1 MICSWKNL
9 HVRVMVWDLQSI
21 VGCTIAP
28 ATTMDNPNL
37 ILSQGFCAEPDDL
50 LYDFQEFSETK
61 TVLNELEEI
70 YKPFYPNVH
79 HNPHPIIS
87 SSQPIPD
94 KNVKELKLSNKVD
107 VQAQDL
113 HDTEAST
120 CRKSKK
126 KQNKKRVVKH
136 MNAVDGVSD
145 PWAWRKYG
153 QKPIKGSPYPRSY
166 YRCSSSK
173 GCLARKFVEL
183 SHLDPGVLI
192 VTYTAE
198 HSPHP
203 TRKNSRTGRGSS
215 TIAPPTT
222 HSDDMQTLSSRIN
235 VVVEAL
241 EVEHERFKVQQ

>member
-1 MICSWKNL
+1 
-9 HVRVMVWDLQSI
+9 MVWDLQAI

-28 ATTMDNPNL
+28 AIIMDNPNL

-87 SSQPIPD
+87 SSQPNPD

-120 CRKSKK
+120 CRK
-126 KQNKKRVVKH
+126 R
-136 MNAVDGVSD
+136 
-145 PWAWRKYG
+145 
-153 QKPIKGSPYPRSY
+153 
-166 YRCSSSK
+166 
-173 GCLARKFVEL
+173 
-183 SHLDPGVLI
+183 
-192 VTYTAE
+192 
-198 HSPHP
+198 
-203 TRKNSRTGRGSS
+203 
-215 TIAPPTT
+215 
-222 HSDDMQTLSSRIN
+222 
-235 VVVEAL
+235 
-241 EVEHERFKVQQ
+241 